1 MPIGGCETMK
11 SYWKTVLTAA
21 TCFFLSSVLIGAA
34 SQPPT
39 VGGKLPELRFAEPQN
54 AELQLYL
61 GVSGKQ
67 TFAIPEI
74 KAEIVLIEIFSM
86 Y

>member
-1 MPIGGCETMK
+1 MK
-11 SYWKTVLTAA
+11 FYSKILLVVAM
-21 TCFFLSSVLIGAA
+21 CFFLSSAPAGAA
-34 SQPPT
+34 SQPPAI
-39 VGGKLPELRFAEPQN
+39 GGKLPEITLAAPQST
-54 AELQLYL
+54 ELELYL

-74 KAEIVLIEIFSM
+74 KAEIVLVEIFSM

>member
-1 MPIGGCETMK
+1 MK
-11 SYWKTVLTAA
+11 SSTQILLAA
-21 TCFFLSSVLIGAA
+21 ALGFLLSVGPAVAA
-34 SQPPT
+34 SQPPA
-39 VGGKLPELRFAEPQN
+39 VGGKLPEITLAAPQD

-61 GVSGKQ
+61 GVRGKQ

-74 KAEIVLIEIFSM
+74 KAEVVLIEIFSM

>member
-1 MPIGGCETMK
+1 MK
-11 SYWKTVLTAA
+11 SYSKILLAA
-21 TCFFLSSVLIGAA
+21 AVCFLFSVGPAGAA
-34 SQPPT
+34 SQPPA
-39 VGGKLPELRFAEPQN
+39 VGGKLPEITLITPQDT
-54 AELQLYL
+54 EIQSYL

-67 TFAIPEI
+67 AFAIPEI

>member
-1 MPIGGCETMK
+1 MKFYSKILLSVAMCFLLSGGP
-11 SYWKTVLTAA
+11 A
-21 TCFFLSSVLIGAA
+21 GAA
-34 SQPPT
+34 SQPPA
-39 VGGKLPELRFAEPQN
+39 VGGKLPEITLIAPQN
-54 AELQLYL
+54 TELQLYL

-74 KAEIVLIEIFSM
+74 KAEIILIEIFSM

>member
-1 MPIGGCETMK
+1 MPYISK
-11 SYWKTVLTAA
+11 ILHAA
-21 TCFFLSSVLIGAA
+21 AICFFLFGTPAA
-34 SQPPT
+34 AAFPPPA
-39 VGGKLPELRFAEPQN
+39 VGGQLPEIKLAAPLDT
-54 AELQLYL
+54 ELQLYL

>member
-1 MPIGGCETMK
+1 MQFISK
-11 SYWKTVLTAA
+11 ILFAA
-21 TCFFLSSVLIGAA
+21 AMCFFLAGTPADAA
-34 SQPPT
+34 SQPPA
-39 VGGKLPELRFAEPQN
+39 VGGQLPDITLAAPSGN
-54 AELQLYL
+54 ELQLYL

-74 KAEIVLIEIFSM
+74 KAEVVLIEIFSM

>member
-1 MPIGGCETMK
+1 MKFYSKILLSVAMCFLLSGGP
-11 SYWKTVLTAA
+11 A
-21 TCFFLSSVLIGAA
+21 GAA
-34 SQPPT
+34 SQSPA
-39 VGGKLPELRFAEPQN
+39 VGGKLPEITLIAPQN
-54 AELQLYL
+54 TELQLYL

>member
-1 MPIGGCETMK
+1 MK
-11 SYWKTVLTAA
+11 CYLKILLAA
-21 TCFFLSSVLIGAA
+21 TLGFFLSIGPVGAA
-34 SQPPT
+34 SQPPS
-39 VGGKLPELRFAEPQN
+39 VGGQLPEITLAAPQN
-54 AELQLYL
+54 TELQLYL

-74 KAEIVLIEIFSM
+74 KAEVVLIEIFSM

>member
-1 MPIGGCETMK
+1 MK
-11 SYWKTVLTAA
+11 LYSKILLAA
-21 TCFFLSSVLIGAA
+21 AICFLFSGEPLGAA
-34 SQPPT
+34 SKSPAT
-39 VGGKLPELRFAEPQN
+39 GGKLPEIKLAAPQN

-74 KAEIVLIEIFSM
+74 NAEIVLIEIFSM

>member
-1 MPIGGCETMK
+1 MK
-11 SYWKTVLTAA
+11 PYPKILLAA
-21 TCFFLSSVLIGAA
+21 AICFLLSVGSAGAA
-34 SQPPT
+34 SEPPA
-39 VGGKLPELRFAEPQN
+39 VGGKLPDIELGAPQN
-54 AELQLYL
+54 PELQLYL

>member
-1 MPIGGCETMK
+1 MK
-11 SYWKTVLTAA
+11 SYSKILLAAALGFLLSVATA
-21 TCFFLSSVLIGAA
+21 GAA
-34 SQPPT
+34 SQPPA
-39 VGGKLPELRFAEPQN
+39 VGGKLPEITFSTPQDT
-54 AELQLYL
+54 ELQLYL

-74 KAEIVLIEIFSM
+74 KAEVVLIEIFSM

>member
-1 MPIGGCETMK
+1 MK
-11 SYWKTVLTAA
+11 LYSKILLAA
-21 TCFFLSSVLIGAA
+21 AICFFFSGEPLGAA
-34 SQPPT
+34 SEPPAT
-39 VGGKLPELRFAEPQN
+39 GGKLPGIKLASPHN

-67 TFAIPEI
+67 TFTIPEI
-74 KAEIVLIEIFSM
+74 NAEIVLIEIFSM

>member
-1 MPIGGCETMK
+1 MK
-11 SYWKTVLTAA
+11 LKEI
-21 TCFFLSSVLIGAA
+21 FLLIAVICLFITGEPSGAA
-34 SQPPT
+34 SEPPA
-39 VGGKLPELRFAEPQN
+39 VGGRLPEITLTAPQD

-74 KAEIVLIEIFSM
+74 KARIVLIEIFSM

>member
-1 MPIGGCETMK
+1 MK
-11 SYWKTVLTAA
+11 LYSKILLAA
-21 TCFFLSSVLIGAA
+21 AICFFFSGEPLVAA
-34 SQPPT
+34 SEPPAA
-39 VGGKLPELRFAEPQN
+39 GGKLPEIKLAAPQN

-67 TFAIPEI
+67 SFSIPEI

>member
-1 MPIGGCETMK
+1 MK
-11 SYWKTVLTAA
+11 FFSKIMLAVA
-21 TCFFLSSVLIGAA
+21 TCLYLTGGPVGAA
-34 SQPPT
+34 SKPPA
-39 VGGKLPELRFAEPQN
+39 VGGKLPEITLAAPQN

-61 GVSGKQ
+61 GVGGKQ

-74 KAEIVLIEIFSM
+74 KAEVVLIEIFSM

>member
-1 MPIGGCETMK
+1 MK
-11 SYWKTVLTAA
+11 SYSKFLLAA
-21 TCFFLSSVLIGAA
+21 ALIFLLSVGPAGAA
-34 SQPPT
+34 SQPPAE
-39 VGGKLPELRFAEPQN
+39 GGNLPEITLTVPEN
-54 AELQLYL
+54 TELQLYL

>member
-1 MPIGGCETMK
+1 MK
-11 SYWKTVLTAA
+11 SYSKILLAAALGFLLSVGTA
-21 TCFFLSSVLIGAA
+21 GAA
-34 SQPPT
+34 SQPPA
-39 VGGKLPELRFAEPQN
+39 VGGKLPEITFSTPQDP
-54 AELQLYL
+54 ELQLYL

-74 KAEIVLIEIFSM
+74 KAEVVLIEIFSM

>member
-1 MPIGGCETMK
+1 MK
-11 SYWKTVLTAA
+11 LYSKLLLAA
-21 TCFFLSSVLIGAA
+21 AICFFLSVGSAGAA
-34 SQPPT
+34 SQPPA
-39 VGGKLPELRFAEPQN
+39 VGGKLPEITLTAPQN
-54 AELQLYL
+54 TELRLYL